1 MRVCRA
7 CFHPTPDLCLV
18 LPLKPPFALLSLLAL
33 AASVGAQEPTPAGQ
47 VPAAESPLALGP
59 PLVLKPSSLL
69 QEQIPAQHQRA
80 LPVFIQADRISGRAD
95 LDTSL
100 QGGVVMRRGDTVI
113 RANRIHF
120 DQAHDM
126 LKAQGDV
133 RINRAG
139 NRFQGPE
146 LELQVDTFEGF
157 FAEPSFQFLR
167 NQAHGQAK
175 RIDFIGDNQ
184 AVIHQT
190 SFTTCARKPGPSW
203 LPDWVLKAQRIEV
216 NSELN
221 EARAEGASLQF
232 KGVPILPV
240 PSVSFP
246 MSAERRSG
254 LLPPVIGVDNI
265 GGAEYTQ
272 PYYWDIAP
280 NRDLTLHNTVW
291 SKRGVNV
298 GTEFR
303 YLESEKPDFRGQ
315 FRFDYMPNDL
325 LRERSRWGLAQT
337 HAGWLKLGEERVNMT
352 LNLNRVSDDNYW
364 RDFTRLS
371 PTLTQRILPSDL
383 HMTWEHGPFNTALR
397 TLHWQTLQDPMA
409 PITPPFD
416 RMPQLSTRYQSPLG
430 TGVQWGVEAEY
441 SRFERAMACA
451 PTAIGTTDCQPN
463 AQRVYSMARA
473 SYPMAFALG
482 TVTPKLMLH
491 SRAYQFDALPQN
503 GPITTPNSTSLSV
516 PTFSLDATTVLERPS
531 SWGGRAVVQTL
542 EPRIFYVNTPYRD
555 QSRVPVYDTG
565 RYDYNFATVFTENAF
580 VGQDRIADN
589 KLVTLG
595 ATSRFIDPATG
606 VEAARFGLAQRL
618 RFKDQNVLLPTEKDP
633 VSDRLSD
640 VLAGAMVQ
648 VNPAWQ
654 LDSTVQYNPKAS
666 RSLRTTAGTRYVPG
680 NYRVLSA
687 AYRYQVDPTTQQGS
701 ELIDTAW
708 QWPLKSLWGAAGRDL
723 GPGRGL
729 GEDQWYAVGRLNY
742 NLHEG
747 KMVDAVLGVEYDAG
761 CWLGRV
767 VFERLQIAANQA
779 NQRLMFQ
786 LEFSGFTRV
795 GPNPLGTLKTN
806 IPRYQ
811 YLRDQVSPPSRF
823 GQYD

>member
-1 MRVCRA
+1 MK
-7 CFHPTPDLCLV
+7 
-18 LPLKPPFALLSLLAL
+18 PLLALLSCLIL
-33 AASVGAQEPTPAGQ
+33 AASVGAQESVSATPAR
-47 VPAAESPLALGP
+47 PAPGPVAEGP
-59 PLVLKPSSLL
+59 PLVLKPSALL
-69 QEQIPAQHQRA
+69 QEQIPAQHNRA
-80 LPVFIQADRISGRAD
+80 LPVFIQADRITGRAD
-95 LDTSL
+95 LETRL
-100 QGGVVMRRGDTVI
+100 QGAAVMRRGDTVI
-113 RANRIHF
+113 RAESIEF
-120 DQAHDM
+120 DQAHDL
-126 LKAQGDV
+126 LKAQGKV
-133 RINRAG
+133 YINRAG
-139 NRFQGPE
+139 NRFEGPQ

-157 FAEPSFQFLR
+157 FTEPSFQFLR
-167 NQAHGQAK
+167 NQAHGQAR
-175 RIDFIGDNQ
+175 RIEFIDDNR

-221 EARAEGASLQF
+221 EAKAQGASLQF

-240 PSVSFP
+240 PAVSFP
-246 MSAERRSG
+246 MTSERRSG
-254 LLPPVIGVDNI
+254 FLPPVIGVDNI

-280 NRDLTLHNTVW
+280 NRDLTLYNTVW

-298 GTEFR
+298 GAEFR
-303 YLESEKPDFRGQ
+303 YLESQTPDFRGQ

-325 LRERSRWGLAQT
+325 LRERNRWGLTQT
-337 HAGWLKLGEERVNMT
+337 HVGWLKLGEQRINMN

-371 PTLTQRILPSDL
+371 STLTQRILPSDL
-383 HMTWEHGPFNTALR
+383 QLTWEHGPFNSAFR
-397 TLHWQTLQDPMA
+397 TLHWQTLQDPSA

-416 RMPQLSTRYQSPLG
+416 RMPQLFTRYQSTWG
-430 TGVQWGVEAEY
+430 RGVEVGLEADY
-441 SRFERAMACA
+441 SRFDRALACA
-451 PTAIGTTDCQPN
+451 PTAIGTTECQPN
-463 AQRVYSMARA
+463 AQRVYSLARV
-473 SYPMAFALG
+473 SYPMSFALG
-482 TVTPKLMLH
+482 TLTPKFMLH
-491 SRAYQFDALPQN
+491 SRGYQFDTLTQN
-503 GPITTPNSTSLSV
+503 ASNPGPSSTSLSV
-516 PTFSLDATTVLERPS
+516 PTFSLDATTRLERAS
-531 SWGGRAVVQTL
+531 SWRGRSAIQTL

-555 QSRVPVYDTG
+555 QSRLPVYDTG

-589 KLVTLG
+589 KLMTLG

-606 VEAARFGLAQRL
+606 VELARFGLAQRL
-618 RFKDQNVLLPTEKDP
+618 RFKDQNVLLPTETEP

-648 VNPAWQ
+648 VSPSWQ
-654 LDSTVQYNPKAS
+654 LDSTVQYNPKTS

-687 AYRYQVDPTTQQGS
+687 AYRYQVDPATQQAS

-708 QWPLKSLWGAAGRDL
+708 QWPIKSLWGAGGRDL
-723 GPGRGL
+723 GPGRGM

-742 NLHEG
+742 NLQEG

-767 VFERLQIAANQA
+767 VFERLQVAANQA

-795 GPNPLGTLKTN
+795 GPNPLGTLRTH

>member
-1 MRVCRA
+1 MDPSALEVA
-7 CFHPTPDLCLV
+7 SI
-18 LPLKPPFALLSLLAL
+18 LPLNPLIALLPLVAL
-33 AASVGAQEPTPAGQ
+33 AASAAAQ
-47 VPAAESPLALGP
+47 VPTSASPGPIVSGPVAQGP

-69 QEQIPAQHQRA
+69 QENIPVQHTRA
-80 LPVFIQADRISGRAD
+80 LPVFIQADRVSGRAD
-95 LDTSL
+95 LDTTL
-100 QGGVVMRRGDTVI
+100 QGAASMRRGDTVI
-113 RANRIHF
+113 RADRINF
-120 DQAHDM
+120 DQSQDK
-126 LKAQGDV
+126 LKAEGNVQ
-133 RINRAG
+133 INRAG
-139 NRFQGPE
+139 NRFEGPL

-157 FAEPSFQFLR
+157 FTEPRFQLLR
-167 NQAHGQAK
+167 NQAHGQAQ
-175 RIDFIGDNQ
+175 RIDFIDDNR
-184 AVIHQT
+184 AVIHQA
-190 SFTTCARKPGPSW
+190 SFTTCPRKPGPSW

-221 EARAEGASLQF
+221 EARAEGASVQF
-232 KGVPILPV
+232 KGVPVLPV

-246 MSAERRSG
+246 MTSERRSG
-254 LLPPVIGVDNI
+254 FLPPLIGVDNI

-298 GTEFR
+298 GAEFR
-303 YLESEKPDFRGQ
+303 YLESQAPDFRGQ
-315 FRFDYMPNDL
+315 FRLDYMPNDL
-325 LRERSRWGLAQT
+325 LRERSRWGLAQN
-337 HAGWLKLGEERVNMT
+337 HVGWLNLGEERVNMT

-371 PTLTQRILPSDL
+371 PTLTQRILPSDMQL
-383 HMTWEHGPFNTALR
+383 AWEHGPFNSGFR
-397 TLHWQTLQDPMA
+397 TLHWQTLQDPTA

-416 RMPQLSTRYQSPLG
+416 RMPQLFSRYQGTLG
-430 TGVQWGVEAEY
+430 RGVDVGFEADY
-441 SRFERAMACA
+441 SRFERAMAC
-451 PTAIGTTDCQPN
+451 PITAVNSADCSPN
-463 AQRVYSMARA
+463 AQRVYSLAKVA
-473 SYPMAFALG
+473 YPMVFSLG
-482 TVTPKLMLH
+482 TVTPKFMVH
-491 SRAYQFDALPQN
+491 SRSYQFDTLLQN
-503 GPITTPNSTSLSV
+503 GQNVAPNATSLSV
-516 PTFSLDATTVLERPS
+516 PTFSLDANTVLERPS
-531 SWGGRAVVQTL
+531 SWGGRSMVQTL
-542 EPRIFYVNTPYRD
+542 EPRLFYVNTPYRD
-555 QSRVPVYDTG
+555 QSQLPVYDTG
-565 RYDYNFATVFTENAF
+565 RYDYNFATVFAENAY
-580 VGQDRIADN
+580 VGQDRIADY
-589 KLVTLG
+589 KLLTLG
-595 ATSRFIDPATG
+595 ATSRFIDPVTG

-618 RFKDQNVLLPTEKDP
+618 RFKDQNVVLPGEVP
-633 VSDRLSD
+633 VTDRLSD

-648 VNPAWQ
+648 VSPAWQ
-654 LDSTVQYNPKAS
+654 VDSTVQYNPQTS
-666 RSLRTTAGTRYVPG
+666 RSMRTTAGTRYIPG

-687 AYRYQVDPTTQQGS
+687 AYRYQVDPTTQQAS

-708 QWPLKSLWGAAGRDL
+708 QWPIKSLWGAGGRDQ

-742 NLHEG
+742 NLNEG

-761 CWLGRV
+761 CWVGRV

-795 GPNPLGTLKTN
+795 GPNPLGTLRTQ

>member
-1 MRVCRA
+1 MSTSQVSKA
-7 CFHPTPDLCLV
+7 SSV
-18 LPLKPPFALLSLLAL
+18 L
-33 AASVGAQEPTPAGQ
+33 
-47 VPAAESPLALGP
+47 AEGP

-69 QEQIPAQHQRA
+69 QEKMPSQHNRA
-80 LPVFIQADRISGRAD
+80 LPAFIQADRITGRAD
-95 LDTSL
+95 IETTM
-100 QGGVVMRRGDTVI
+100 QGSAIMRRGDTVI
-113 RANRIHF
+113 RADRMQF
-120 DQAHDM
+120 DQAHDL

-133 RINRAG
+133 SINRGG
-139 NRFQGPE
+139 NRFQGPL
-146 LELQVDTFEGF
+146 LELQVDTFQGF
-157 FAEPSFQFLR
+157 FTEPSFQFLR
-167 NQAHGQAK
+167 NQAHGQAR
-175 RIDFIGDNQ
+175 RIDFIDDNR

-203 LPDWVLKAQRIEV
+203 LPDWVLKAQRIEF
-216 NSELN
+216 NTELN

-240 PSVSFP
+240 PAVTFP
-246 MSAERRSG
+246 MNSERRSG

-272 PYYWDIAP
+272 PFYWDIAP

-303 YLESEKPDFRGQ
+303 YLESQNPDFRGQ

-325 LRERSRWGLAQT
+325 LRERSRWGLTQT
-337 HAGWLKLGEERVNMT
+337 HVGWLNLGSERVNMT

-371 PTLTQRILPSDL
+371 PALTQRILPSDL
-383 HMTWEHGPFNTALR
+383 QLNWEHGPFNTAFR
-397 TLHWQTLQDPMA
+397 TLHWQTLQDPTA

-416 RMPQLSTRYQSPLG
+416 RMPQLFTRYQGTLG
-430 TGVQWGVEAEY
+430 RGVDVGFEADY
-441 SRFERAMACA
+441 SRFDRAMACA
-451 PTAIGTTDCQPN
+451 PGTNDCQPN
-463 AQRVYSMARA
+463 AQRVYSLARVA
-473 SYPMAFALG
+473 YPMNLPLG
-482 TVTPKLMLH
+482 TVTPKFMLH
-491 SRAYQFDALPQN
+491 SRSYQFDSLAQN
-503 GPITTPNSTSLSV
+503 ATNLAPNATSLSI
-516 PTFSLDATTVLERPS
+516 PTFSLDATTRLERPAR
-531 SWGGRAVVQTL
+531 WGGRSAIQTL
-542 EPRIFYVNTPYRD
+542 EPRLFYVNTPYRD
-555 QSRVPVYDTG
+555 QSRLPVYDTG
-565 RYDYNFATVFTENAF
+565 RYDYNFASVFNENAF

-589 KLVTLG
+589 KLMTLG
-595 ATSRFIDPATG
+595 ATSRFIDPSSG
-606 VEAARFGLAQRL
+606 VEMARFGLAQRL
-618 RFKDQNVLLPTEKDP
+618 RLKDQNVLLPTENQP
-633 VSDRLSD
+633 ISERLSD

-687 AYRYQVDPTTQQGS
+687 AYRYQVDPATQQSS

-708 QWPLKSLWGAAGRDL
+708 QWPIKALWGAAGRDQ

-742 NLHEG
+742 NLNEG

-795 GPNPLGTLKTN
+795 GPNPLGTLRTQ

>member
-1 MRVCRA
+1 
-7 CFHPTPDLCLV
+7 
-18 LPLKPPFALLSLLAL
+18 LKPLLALLSCLTLAL
-33 AASVGAQEPTPAGQ
+33 PAGAQESVSTSQASKASS
-47 VPAAESPLALGP
+47 VLAEGP

-69 QEQIPAQHQRA
+69 QEKMPSQHNRA
-80 LPVFIQADRISGRAD
+80 LPAFIQADRITGRAD
-95 LDTSL
+95 IETTM
-100 QGGVVMRRGDTVI
+100 QGSAVMRRGDTVI
-113 RANRIHF
+113 RADRMQF
-120 DQAHDM
+120 DQAHDL

-133 RINRAG
+133 SINRGG
-139 NRFQGPE
+139 NRFQGPL
-146 LELQVDTFEGF
+146 LELQVDTFQGF
-157 FAEPSFQFLR
+157 FTEPSFQFLR
-167 NQAHGQAK
+167 NQAHGQAR
-175 RIDFIGDNQ
+175 RIDFIDDNR

-203 LPDWVLKAQRIEV
+203 LPDWVLKAQRIEF
-216 NSELN
+216 NTELN

-240 PSVSFP
+240 PAVTFP
-246 MSAERRSG
+246 MNSERRSG

-272 PYYWDIAP
+272 PFYWDIAP

-298 GTEFR
+298 GAEFR
-303 YLESEKPDFRGQ
+303 YLESQNPDFRGQ

-325 LRERSRWGLAQT
+325 LRERSRWGLTQT
-337 HAGWLKLGEERVNMT
+337 HAGWLNLGSERVNMT

-371 PTLTQRILPSDL
+371 PALTQRILPSDL
-383 HMTWEHGPFNTALR
+383 QLNWEHGPFNTAFR
-397 TLHWQTLQDPMA
+397 TLHWQTLQDPTA

-416 RMPQLSTRYQSPLG
+416 RMPQLFTRYQGTLG
-430 TGVQWGVEAEY
+430 RGVDVGFEADY
-441 SRFERAMACA
+441 SRFDRAMACA
-451 PTAIGTTDCQPN
+451 PGTNDCQPN
-463 AQRVYSMARA
+463 AQRVYSLARVA
-473 SYPMAFALG
+473 YPMNLPLG
-482 TVTPKLMLH
+482 TVTPKFMLH
-491 SRAYQFDALPQN
+491 SRSYQFDSLAQN
-503 GPITTPNSTSLSV
+503 ATNLAPNATSLSI
-516 PTFSLDATTVLERPS
+516 PTFSLDATTRLERPAR
-531 SWGGRAVVQTL
+531 WGGRSAIQTL
-542 EPRIFYVNTPYRD
+542 EPRLFYVNTPYRD
-555 QSRVPVYDTG
+555 QSRLPVYDTG
-565 RYDYNFATVFTENAF
+565 RYDYNFASVFNENAF

-589 KLVTLG
+589 KLMTLG
-595 ATSRFIDPATG
+595 ATSRFIDPSSG
-606 VEAARFGLAQRL
+606 VEMARFGLAQRL
-618 RFKDQNVLLPTEKDP
+618 RFKDQNVLLPTETQP
-633 VSDRLSD
+633 ISERLSD

-687 AYRYQVDPTTQQGS
+687 AYRYQVDPATQQSS

-708 QWPLKSLWGAAGRDL
+708 QWPIKALWGAAGRDQ

-742 NLHEG
+742 NLNEG

-795 GPNPLGTLKTN
+795 GPNPLGTLRTQ

>member
-1 MRVCRA
+1 MST
-7 CFHPTPDLCLV
+7 HQTP
-18 LPLKPPFALLSLLAL
+18 KTF
-33 AASVGAQEPTPAGQ
+33 
-47 VPAAESPLALGP
+47 SPLAEGP
-59 PLVLKPSSLL
+59 PLVLKPSALL
-69 QEQIPAQHQRA
+69 QEQIPSQHNRA
-80 LPVFIQADRISGRAD
+80 LPVFIQADRITGRAD
-95 LDTSL
+95 VETTL
-100 QGGVVMRRGDTVI
+100 QGSAVMRRGDTVI
-113 RANRIHF
+113 RAERMQF
-120 DQAHDM
+120 DQAHDL
-126 LKAQGDV
+126 LKAQGGV
-133 RINRAG
+133 SINRGG
-139 NRFQGPE
+139 NRFQGPL

-157 FAEPSFQFLR
+157 FTEPSFQFLR
-167 NQAHGQAK
+167 NQAHGQAR
-175 RIDFIGDNQ
+175 RIDFIGDNR
-184 AVIHQT
+184 AVIHQA

-203 LPDWVLKAQRIEV
+203 LPDWVLKAQRIEL
-216 NSELN
+216 NAELN

-246 MSAERRSG
+246 MNSERRSG
-254 LLPPVIGVDNI
+254 LLPPVIGVDNV
-265 GGAEYTQ
+265 GGAEYSQ
-272 PYYWDIAP
+272 PLYWDIAP

-303 YLESEKPDFRGQ
+303 YLESQSPDFRGQ

-325 LRERSRWGLAQT
+325 LRERSRWGLTQS
-337 HAGWLKLGEERVNMT
+337 HVGWLDLGRERVNMT

-383 HMTWEHGPFNTALR
+383 QLNWEHGPFYTAFR
-397 TLHWQTLQDPMA
+397 TLHWQTLQDPTA

-416 RMPQLSTRYQSPLG
+416 RMPQLFTRYQGTLG
-430 TGVQWGVEAEY
+430 RGVDVGFEADY
-441 SRFERAMACA
+441 SRFDRAMACA
-451 PTAIGTTDCQPN
+451 PGTTACQPN
-463 AQRVYSMARA
+463 AQRVYSLARVA
-473 SYPMAFALG
+473 YPMNVALG
-482 TVTPKLMLH
+482 TVTPKLMMH
-491 SRAYQFDALPQN
+491 SRSYQFDTLTQN
-503 GPITTPNSTSLSV
+503 APNQAPSSTSLSI
-516 PTFSLDATTVLERPS
+516 PTFSLDATTRLERPA
-531 SWGGRAVVQTL
+531 SWGGRLAIQTL
-542 EPRIFYVNTPYRD
+542 EPRLFYVNTPYRD
-555 QSRVPVYDTG
+555 QSRLPVYDTG
-565 RYDYNFATVFTENAF
+565 RYDYNFASVFNENAF

-589 KLVTLG
+589 KLMTLG
-595 ATSRFIDPATG
+595 ATSRFIDPSTG
-606 VEAARFGLAQRL
+606 VELARFGLAQRL
-618 RFKDQNVLLPTEKDP
+618 RLKDQNVLLPTETEP
-633 VSDRLSD
+633 ISERLSD

-648 VNPAWQ
+648 VTPNWQ

-666 RSLRTTAGTRYVPG
+666 RSMRTTAGTRYVPG
-680 NYRVLSA
+680 NYRVVSA
-687 AYRYQVDPTTQQGS
+687 AYRYQADPATQQSS

-708 QWPLKSLWGAAGRDL
+708 QWPINALWGAAGRDQ

-742 NLHEG
+742 NLNEG

-795 GPNPLGTLKTN
+795 GPNPLGTLRTQ